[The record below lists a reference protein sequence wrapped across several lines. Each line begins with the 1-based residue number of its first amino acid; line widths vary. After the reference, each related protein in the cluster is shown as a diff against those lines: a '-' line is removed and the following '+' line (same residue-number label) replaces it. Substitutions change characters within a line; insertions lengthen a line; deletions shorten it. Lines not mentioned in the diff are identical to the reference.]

1 MNKPNFQA
9 LTDREIERLNGRK
22 ASLLLHACCA
32 PCSSASLEYLV
43 KYFDITLFF
52 YNPNISS
59 AEEFGKRLNE
69 LERFTRECPFAR
81 DIKVISPEY
90 NHREFLDAAAGLES
104 AKEGGERCEKCFA
117 LRLNKTA
124 EQAEKSGF
132 EYFATTL
139 TISPLKNAEKI
150 NSCGEA
156 AVVGNVIYL
165 PTDLKKRERYKRS
178 IELSKEYGLY
188 RQSFCG
194 CEFSKSERSENIA
207 ADSSEA

>member
-9 LTDREIERLNGRK
+9 LTDREIEKLNGRK
-22 ASLLLHACCA
+22 ATLLLHACCA
-32 PCSSASLEYLV
+32 PCSTASLEYLA

-59 AEEFGKRLNE
+59 ADEFQKRLCE
-69 LERFTRECPFAR
+69 LERFVKEAPFAKG
-81 DIKVISPEY
+81 IKIISPEY
-90 NHREFLDAAAGLES
+90 NHGEFLSAAAGLEN
-104 AKEGGERCEKCFA
+104 AKEGGERCEKCFR

-124 EQAEKSGF
+124 KQAGKLGF

-150 NSCGEA
+150 NLCGEDA
-156 AVVGNVIYL
+156 AVAGNVLYL

-178 IELSKEYGLY
+178 IELSSEYGLY

-194 CEFSKSERSENIA
+194 CEFSQGRAENCA
-207 ADSSEA
+207 LKP

>member
-1 MNKPNFQA
+1 MNKLNFQA
-9 LTDREIERLNGRK
+9 LTDREIEKLKGRK

-32 PCSSASLEYLV
+32 PCSTASLEYLV
-43 KYFDITLFF
+43 EYFDITLFF

-59 AEEFGKRLNE
+59 EEEFWKRLSE
-69 LERFTRECPFAR
+69 LKRFTEECPFAK
-81 DIKVISPEY
+81 DIKIISPEY
-90 NHREFLDAAAGLES
+90 NHLEFLNVVTGLEN
-104 AKEGGERCEKCFA
+104 AKEGGARCEKCFR
-117 LRLNKTA
+117 LRLKKTA

-150 NSCGEA
+150 NLCGEA
-156 AVVGNVIYL
+156 AVVGNVMYL

-194 CEFSKSERSENIA
+194 CEFSKGQRLMN
-207 ADSSEA
+207 

>member
-1 MNKPNFQA
+1 M

-32 PCSSASLEYLV
+32 PCSTASLEYLAQ
-43 KYFDITLFF
+43 YFDITLFF

-59 AEEFGKRLNE
+59 AEEFGKRLDE
-69 LERFTRECPFAR
+69 LKRFTEECPFAKG
-81 DIKVISPEY
+81 IKIISPEY
-90 NHREFLDAAAGLES
+90 NHLEFLNVVTGLEN
-104 AKEGGERCEKCFA
+104 AKEGGARCEKCFR

-150 NSCGEA
+150 NLCGEA

-178 IELSKEYGLY
+178 IELSREYGLY

-194 CEFSKSERSENIA
+194 CEFSKNQN
-207 ADSSEA
+207 

>member
-9 LTDREIERLNGRK
+9 LTDREIEKLNGRK
-22 ASLLLHACCA
+22 ATLLLHACCA
-32 PCSSASLEYLV
+32 PCSTASLEYLA

-59 AEEFGKRLNE
+59 ADEFQKRLCE
-69 LERFTRECPFAR
+69 LERFVKEAPFAKG
-81 DIKVISPEY
+81 IKIISPEY
-90 NHREFLDAAAGLES
+90 NHGEFLSAAAGLEN
-104 AKEGGERCEKCFA
+104 AKEGGERCEKCFR
-117 LRLNKTA
+117 LRLNETA
-124 EQAEKSGF
+124 RQAAGLGF

-150 NSCGEA
+150 NLCGEDA
-156 AVVGNVIYL
+156 AVVGNVLYL

-178 IELSKEYGLY
+178 IELSSEYGLY

-194 CEFSKSERSENIA
+194 CEFSQGRAENCA
-207 ADSSEA
+207 LKP

>member
-32 PCSSASLEYLV
+32 PCSTASLEYLAQ
-43 KYFDITLFF
+43 YFDITLFF

-59 AEEFGKRLNE
+59 AEEFAKRLSE
-69 LERFTRECPFAR
+69 LERFTKECSFAKG
-81 DIKVISPEY
+81 IKIISPEY
-90 NHREFLDAAAGLES
+90 NHLEFLNIAAGLES
-104 AKEGGERCEKCFA
+104 AKEGGKRCEKCFR

-150 NSCGEA
+150 NLCGEA
-156 AVVGNVIYL
+156 AVVGNVMYL

-178 IELSKEYGLY
+178 IELSREYGLY

-194 CEFSKSERSENIA
+194 CEFSKSEQDN
-207 ADSSEA
+207 

>member
-22 ASLLLHACCA
+22 ATLLLHSCCA

-59 AEEFGKRLNE
+59 YEEFNKRLLE
-69 LERFTRECPFAR
+69 LERFTRECPFAKGVK
-81 DIKVISPEY
+81 IISPEY
-90 NHREFLDAAAGLES
+90 NHREFLNIAAGLEN
-104 AKEGGERCEKCFA
+104 AKEGGERCEKCFR

-124 EQAEKSGF
+124 EQAAEFGF

-150 NSCGEA
+150 NLCGEA
-156 AVVGNVIYL
+156 AVVGNVMYL

-178 IELSKEYGLY
+178 IDLSKQYGLY

-194 CEFSKSERSENIA
+194 CEFSKSKQDN
-207 ADSSEA
+207 

>member
-1 MNKPNFQA
+1 MNKLNFQA
-9 LTDREIERLNGRK
+9 LTDREIEKLNGRK
-22 ASLLLHACCA
+22 ATLLLHACCA
-32 PCSSASLEYLV
+32 PCSSASLEYLT

-59 AEEFGKRLNE
+59 AKEFGKRLDD
-69 LERFTRECPFAR
+69 LKRFTEECPFAGG
-81 DIKVISPEY
+81 IKIISPEY
-90 NHREFLDAAAGLES
+90 NHGEFLNIAAGLET
-104 AKEGGERCEKCFA
+104 AKEGGERCEKCFR

-124 EQAEKSGF
+124 EQAGALGF

-139 TISPLKNAEKI
+139 TISPLKSAEKI
-150 NSCGEA
+150 NLCGEA
-156 AVVGNVIYL
+156 AVIGNVIYL

-194 CEFSKSERSENIA
+194 CEFSQGIKENCTL
-207 ADSSEA
+207 

>member
-9 LTDREIERLNGRK
+9 LTDKEIESLNGIK
-22 ASLLLHACCA
+22 ATLLLHACCA
-32 PCSSASLEYLV
+32 PCSTASLEYLV
-43 KYFDITLFF
+43 QYFDITLFF

-69 LERFTRECPFAR
+69 LKRFTEECPFAKG
-81 DIKVISPEY
+81 IKIISPEY
-90 NHREFLDAAAGLES
+90 NHGEFLSAAAGLEN
-104 AKEGGERCEKCFA
+104 AKEGGERCEKCFR

-124 EQAEKSGF
+124 RQAEKSGF

-150 NSCGEA
+150 NLCGEG

-178 IELSKEYGLY
+178 IELSREYGLY

-194 CEFSKSERSENIA
+194 CEFSK
-207 ADSSEA
+207 ADRNNQI

>member
-1 MNKPNFQA
+1 MNKPNFQV

-22 ASLLLHACCA
+22 ARLLLHACCA
-32 PCSSASLEYLV
+32 RCSSASLEYLV
-43 KYFDITLFF
+43 QYFDITLFF

-69 LERFTRECPFAR
+69 LKRFTEECPFAKG
-81 DIKVISPEY
+81 IKIISPEY

-104 AKEGGERCEKCFA
+104 AKEGGERCEKCFR

-150 NSCGEA
+150 NLCGEA
-156 AVVGNVIYL
+156 AIVGNVIYL
-165 PTDLKKRERYKRS
+165 PTDLKKQERYKRS

-194 CEFSKSERSENIA
+194 CEFSKNQN
-207 ADSSEA
+207 

>member
-22 ASLLLHACCA
+22 ARLLLHACCA

-43 KYFDITLFF
+43 QYFDITLFF

-69 LERFTRECPFAR
+69 LKRFTEEYPFAKG
-81 DIKVISPEY
+81 IKIISPEY

-104 AKEGGERCEKCFA
+104 AKEGGERCEKCFS

-124 EQAEKSGF
+124 EQAEKSGY

-150 NSCGEA
+150 NLCGEA
-156 AVVGNVIYL
+156 AIVGNVMYL
-165 PTDLKKRERYKRS
+165 PTDLKKQERYKRS

-194 CEFSKSERSENIA
+194 CEFSKNQN
-207 ADSSEA
+207 

>member
-9 LTDREIERLNGRK
+9 LTDREIEKLNGRK
-22 ASLLLHACCA
+22 ATLLLHACCA
-32 PCSSASLEYLV
+32 PCSTASLEYLA

-59 AEEFGKRLNE
+59 ADEFQKRLCE
-69 LERFTRECPFAR
+69 LERFVKEAPFANG
-81 DIKVISPEY
+81 IKIISPEY
-90 NHREFLDAAAGLES
+90 NHGEFLSAAEGLEN
-104 AKEGGERCEKCFA
+104 AKEGGGRCEKCFR
-117 LRLNKTA
+117 LRLNETA
-124 EQAEKSGF
+124 RQAAGLGF

-150 NSCGEA
+150 NLCGEDA
-156 AVVGNVIYL
+156 AVVGNALYL

-178 IELSKEYGLY
+178 IELSSEYGLY

-194 CEFSKSERSENIA
+194 CEFSQGRAENCA
-207 ADSSEA
+207 HKP

>member
-32 PCSSASLEYLV
+32 PCSTASLEYLAQ
-43 KYFDITLFF
+43 YFDITLFF

-59 AEEFGKRLNE
+59 AEEFAKRLSE
-69 LERFTRECPFAR
+69 LERFTKECSFAKG
-81 DIKVISPEY
+81 IKIISPEY
-90 NHREFLDAAAGLES
+90 NHGEFLNIAAGLES
-104 AKEGGERCEKCFA
+104 AKEGGARCEKCFR

-124 EQAEKSGF
+124 EQAEKLGF

-150 NSCGEA
+150 NLCGEA
-156 AVVGNVIYL
+156 AVFGNVMYL

-178 IELSKEYGLY
+178 IELSREYGLY

-194 CEFSKSERSENIA
+194 CEFSKSKQDN
-207 ADSSEA
+207 

>member
-9 LTDREIERLNGRK
+9 LTDREIEKLNGRK
-22 ASLLLHACCA
+22 ATLLLHACCA
-32 PCSSASLEYLV
+32 PCSTASLEYLA

-59 AEEFGKRLNE
+59 AEEFQKRLCE
-69 LERFTRECPFAR
+69 LERFVKEAPFAKG
-81 DIKVISPEY
+81 IKIISPEY
-90 NHREFLDAAAGLES
+90 NHGEFLSAAAGLEN
-104 AKEGGERCEKCFA
+104 AKEGGERCEKCFR
-117 LRLNKTA
+117 LRLNETA
-124 EQAEKSGF
+124 RRAAGLGF

-150 NSCGEA
+150 NLCGEDA
-156 AVVGNVIYL
+156 AVVGNVLYL

-178 IELSKEYGLY
+178 IELSSEYGLY

-194 CEFSKSERSENIA
+194 CEFSQGRAENCA
-207 ADSSEA
+207 LKP

>member
-9 LTDREIERLNGRK
+9 LTDREIEKLNGRK
-22 ASLLLHACCA
+22 ATLLLHACCA
-32 PCSSASLEYLV
+32 PCSTASLEYLAQ
-43 KYFDITLFF
+43 YFDITLFF

-59 AEEFGKRLNE
+59 AEEFGKRLGE
-69 LERFTRECPFAR
+69 LKRFTEECPFAKG
-81 DIKVISPEY
+81 IKIISPEY
-90 NHREFLDAAAGLES
+90 NHLEFLNVVTGLEN
-104 AKEGGERCEKCFA
+104 AKEGGARCEKCFR

-139 TISPLKNAEKI
+139 TISPLKNAENI
-150 NSCGEA
+150 NLCGEG

-178 IELSKEYGLY
+178 IELSREYGLY

-194 CEFSKSERSENIA
+194 CEFSK
-207 ADSSEA
+207 ADRNNQI

>member
-9 LTDREIERLNGRK
+9 LTDREIEKLNGRK
-22 ASLLLHACCA
+22 ATLLLHACCA
-32 PCSSASLEYLV
+32 PCSTASLEYLA

-59 AEEFGKRLNE
+59 AEEFQKRLCE
-69 LERFTRECPFAR
+69 LERFVKEAPFAKG
-81 DIKVISPEY
+81 IKIISPEY
-90 NHREFLDAAAGLES
+90 NHLEFLNVVTGLEN
-104 AKEGGERCEKCFA
+104 AKEGGERCEKCFR
-117 LRLNKTA
+117 LRLNETA
-124 EQAEKSGF
+124 RQAAGLGF

-150 NSCGEA
+150 NLCGEDA
-156 AVVGNVIYL
+156 AVAGNVLYL

-178 IELSKEYGLY
+178 IELSSEYGLY

-194 CEFSKSERSENIA
+194 CEFSQGRAENCA
-207 ADSSEA
+207 HKP

>member
-9 LTDREIERLNGRK
+9 LTDREIEKLNGRK
-22 ASLLLHACCA
+22 ATLLLHACCA
-32 PCSSASLEYLV
+32 PCSTASLEYLA

-59 AEEFGKRLNE
+59 AEEFQKRLCE
-69 LERFTRECPFAR
+69 LERFVKEAPFAKG
-81 DIKVISPEY
+81 IKIISPEY
-90 NHREFLDAAAGLES
+90 NHGEFLSAAAGLEN
-104 AKEGGERCEKCFA
+104 AKEGGERCEKCFR
-117 LRLNKTA
+117 LRLNETA
-124 EQAEKSGF
+124 RQAAGLGF

-150 NSCGEA
+150 NLCGEDA
-156 AVVGNVIYL
+156 AVVGNVLYL

-178 IELSKEYGLY
+178 IELSSEYGLY

-194 CEFSKSERSENIA
+194 CEFSQGRAENCA
-207 ADSSEA
+207 LKP

>member
-32 PCSSASLEYLV
+32 PCSTASLEYLAQ
-43 KYFDITLFF
+43 YFDITLFF

-59 AEEFGKRLNE
+59 AEEFAKRLSE
-69 LERFTRECPFAR
+69 LERFTKECSFAKG
-81 DIKVISPEY
+81 IKIISPEY
-90 NHREFLDAAAGLES
+90 NHGEFLNIAAGLES
-104 AKEGGERCEKCFA
+104 AKEGGARCEKCFS

-150 NSCGEA
+150 NLCGEA
-156 AVVGNVIYL
+156 AVVGNVMYL

-178 IELSKEYGLY
+178 IELSREYGLY

-194 CEFSKSERSENIA
+194 CEFSKSEQDN
-207 ADSSEA
+207 

>member
-9 LTDREIERLNGRK
+9 LTDREIEKLNGRK
-22 ASLLLHACCA
+22 ATLLLHACCA
-32 PCSSASLEYLV
+32 PCSTASLEYLAQ
-43 KYFDITLFF
+43 YFDITLFF

-69 LERFTRECPFAR
+69 LKRFTEECPFAKG
-81 DIKVISPEY
+81 IKIISPEY
-90 NHREFLDAAAGLES
+90 NHLEFLNVVTGLEN
-104 AKEGGERCEKCFA
+104 AKEGGERCEKCFR

-124 EQAEKSGF
+124 KQAEKSGF

-150 NSCGEA
+150 NLCGEG

-194 CEFSKSERSENIA
+194 CEFSKTNQ
-207 ADSSEA
+207 DN

>member
-1 MNKPNFQA
+1 MNKLNFQA
-9 LTDREIERLNGRK
+9 LTDREIEKLNGRK
-22 ASLLLHACCA
+22 ATLLLHACCA
-32 PCSSASLEYLV
+32 PCSTASLEYLV

-69 LERFTRECPFAR
+69 LKRFTEECPFAK
-81 DIKVISPEY
+81 DIKIISPEY
-90 NHREFLDAAAGLES
+90 NHLEFLNVVTGLEN
-104 AKEGGERCEKCFA
+104 AKEGGARCEKCFK
-117 LRLNKTA
+117 LRLNKAA
-124 EQAEKSGF
+124 EQAERLGF

-150 NSCGEA
+150 NLCGEG
-156 AVVGNVIYL
+156 AVVGNVMYL

-178 IELSKEYGLY
+178 IELSREYGLY

-194 CEFSKSERSENIA
+194 CEFSQ
-207 ADSSEA
+207 

>member
-9 LTDREIERLNGRK
+9 LTDREIEKLNGRK
-22 ASLLLHACCA
+22 ATLLLHACCA
-32 PCSSASLEYLV
+32 PCSTASLEYLAQ
-43 KYFDITLFF
+43 YFDITLFF

-59 AEEFGKRLNE
+59 AEEFGKRLDE
-69 LERFTRECPFAR
+69 LKRFTEECPFAKG
-81 DIKVISPEY
+81 IKIISPEY
-90 NHREFLDAAAGLES
+90 NHLEFLNVVTGLEN
-104 AKEGGERCEKCFA
+104 AKEGGERCEKCFR

-150 NSCGEA
+150 NLCGEA

-194 CEFSKSERSENIA
+194 CEFSQGIKENCTL
-207 ADSSEA
+207 

>member
-9 LTDREIERLNGRK
+9 LTDREIEKLNGRK
-22 ASLLLHACCA
+22 ATLLLHACCA
-32 PCSSASLEYLV
+32 PCSTASLEYLA
-43 KYFDITLFF
+43 KHFDITLFF

-59 AEEFGKRLNE
+59 AEEFQKRLCE
-69 LERFTRECPFAR
+69 LERFVKEAPFANG
-81 DIKVISPEY
+81 IKIISPEY
-90 NHREFLDAAAGLES
+90 NHGEFLSAAAGLEN
-104 AKEGGERCEKCFA
+104 AKEGGERCEKCFR

-124 EQAEKSGF
+124 EQAGKLGF

-150 NSCGEA
+150 NLCGEDA
-156 AVVGNVIYL
+156 AVAGNVLYL

-178 IELSKEYGLY
+178 IELSSEYGLY

-194 CEFSKSERSENIA
+194 CEFSQGRAENCA
-207 ADSSEA
+207 HKP

>member
-22 ASLLLHACCA
+22 ARLLLHACCA

-43 KYFDITLFF
+43 QYFDITLFF

-69 LERFTRECPFAR
+69 LKRFTEECPFAKG
-81 DIKVISPEY
+81 IKIISPEY

-104 AKEGGERCEKCFA
+104 AKEGGERCEKCFS

-150 NSCGEA
+150 NLCGEG
-156 AVVGNVIYL
+156 AVVGNVMYL
-165 PTDLKKRERYKRS
+165 PTDLKKQERYKRS
-178 IELSKEYGLY
+178 IELSKKYGLY

-194 CEFSKSERSENIA
+194 CEFSRNQN
-207 ADSSEA
+207 

>member
-9 LTDREIERLNGRK
+9 LTDREIEKLNGRK
-22 ASLLLHACCA
+22 ATLLLHACCA
-32 PCSSASLEYLV
+32 PCSTASLEYLA

-59 AEEFGKRLNE
+59 AEEFQKRLCE
-69 LERFTRECPFAR
+69 LERFVKEAPFAKG
-81 DIKVISPEY
+81 IKIISPEY
-90 NHREFLDAAAGLES
+90 NHGEFLSAAAGLEN
-104 AKEGGERCEKCFA
+104 AKEGGERCEKCFR
-117 LRLNKTA
+117 LRLNETA
-124 EQAEKSGF
+124 RQAAKQGF

-150 NSCGEA
+150 NLCGEDA
-156 AVVGNVIYL
+156 AVAGNVLYL

-178 IELSKEYGLY
+178 IELSSEYGLY

-194 CEFSKSERSENIA
+194 CEFSQGRAENCA
-207 ADSSEA
+207 HKP

>member
-1 MNKPNFQA
+1 MNKTNYQA
-9 LTDREIERLNGRK
+9 LTDMEIKRLNGRK

-59 AEEFGKRLNE
+59 AEEFNKRLSE
-69 LERFTRECPFAR
+69 LERFTKECPFANGIR
-81 DIKVISPEY
+81 VISPEY
-90 NHREFLDAAAGLES
+90 NHREFLDAAAGLEN
-104 AKEGGERCEKCFA
+104 AKEGGERCEQCFR

-124 EQAEKSGF
+124 EQAEKSGY

-156 AVVGNVIYL
+156 AVIGNVIYL

-178 IELSKEYGLY
+178 FELSKQYGLY

-194 CEFSKSERSENIA
+194 CEFSKVKTDN
-207 ADSSEA
+207 

>member
-22 ASLLLHACCA
+22 ATLLLHACCA
-32 PCSSASLEYLV
+32 PCSTASLEYLAQ
-43 KYFDITLFF
+43 YFDITLFF

-59 AEEFGKRLNE
+59 AEEFAKRLSE
-69 LERFTRECPFAR
+69 LERFTKECSFAKG
-81 DIKVISPEY
+81 IKIISPEY
-90 NHREFLDAAAGLES
+90 NHLEFLNIAAGLES
-104 AKEGGERCEKCFA
+104 AKEGGARCEKCFR

-124 EQAEKSGF
+124 EQAEKLGF

-150 NSCGEA
+150 NLCGEA
-156 AVVGNVIYL
+156 AVVGNVMYL
-165 PTDLKKRERYKRS
+165 PTDLKKRERYKHS
-178 IELSKEYGLY
+178 IELSREYGLY

-194 CEFSKSERSENIA
+194 CEFSKPEQDN
-207 ADSSEA
+207 

>member
-9 LTDREIERLNGRK
+9 LTDREIEKLNGRK
-22 ASLLLHACCA
+22 ATLLLHACCA
-32 PCSSASLEYLV
+32 PCSTASLEYLA

-59 AEEFGKRLNE
+59 AEEFQKRLCE
-69 LERFTRECPFAR
+69 LERFVKEAPFAR
-81 DIKVISPEY
+81 GIKVISPEY
-90 NHREFLDAAAGLES
+90 NHVEFLSAAAGLEN
-104 AKEGGERCEKCFA
+104 AKEGGERCEKCFR
-117 LRLNKTA
+117 LRLNETA
-124 EQAEKSGF
+124 RQAGKLGF

-150 NSCGEA
+150 NLCGEDA
-156 AVVGNVIYL
+156 AVAGNVLYL

-178 IELSKEYGLY
+178 IELSSEYGLY

-194 CEFSKSERSENIA
+194 CEFSQGRAENCA
-207 ADSSEA
+207 HKP

>member
-1 MNKPNFQA
+1 MNKLNFQA
-9 LTDREIERLNGRK
+9 LTDREIEKLNGRK
-22 ASLLLHACCA
+22 ATLLLHACCA
-32 PCSSASLEYLV
+32 PCSSASLEYLT

-59 AEEFGKRLNE
+59 AKEFGKRLDE
-69 LERFTRECPFAR
+69 LKRFTEECPFAKG
-81 DIKVISPEY
+81 IKIISPEY
-90 NHREFLDAAAGLES
+90 NHLEFLNVVTGLEN
-104 AKEGGERCEKCFA
+104 AKEGGERCEKCFR

-150 NSCGEA
+150 NLCGEA

-194 CEFSKSERSENIA
+194 CEFSQGIKENCTL
-207 ADSSEA
+207 

>member
-1 MNKPNFQA
+1 MSKINAQI
-9 LTDREIERLNGRK
+9 LTDREIEKLGGRK
-22 ASLLLHACCA
+22 ATLLLHACCA
-32 PCSSASLEYLV
+32 PCSSASLEYLT

-59 AEEFGKRLNE
+59 AKEFGKRLDE
-69 LERFTRECPFAR
+69 LKRFTEECPFAKG
-81 DIKVISPEY
+81 IKIISPEY
-90 NHREFLDAAAGLES
+90 NHLEFLNVVTGLEN
-104 AKEGGERCEKCFA
+104 AKEGGERCEKCFR

-150 NSCGEA
+150 NLCGEA

-194 CEFSKSERSENIA
+194 CEFSQGIKENCTL
-207 ADSSEA
+207 

>member
-9 LTDREIERLNGRK
+9 FTDREIEKLNGRK
-22 ASLLLHACCA
+22 ATLLLHACCA
-32 PCSSASLEYLV
+32 PCSTASLEYLA

-59 AEEFGKRLNE
+59 AEEFQKRLCE
-69 LERFTRECPFAR
+69 LERFVKEAPFANG
-81 DIKVISPEY
+81 IKIISPEY
-90 NHREFLDAAAGLES
+90 NHGEFLSAAAGLEN
-104 AKEGGERCEKCFA
+104 AKEGGERCEKCFR
-117 LRLNKTA
+117 LRLNETA
-124 EQAEKSGF
+124 RQAAGLGF

-150 NSCGEA
+150 NLCGEDA
-156 AVVGNVIYL
+156 AVAGNVLYL

-178 IELSKEYGLY
+178 IELSSEYGLY

-194 CEFSKSERSENIA
+194 CEFSQGRAENCA
-207 ADSSEA
+207 HKP

>member
-9 LTDREIERLNGRK
+9 LTDREIEKLNGRK

-32 PCSSASLEYLV
+32 PCSTASLEYLA

-59 AEEFGKRLNE
+59 AEEFQKRLCE
-69 LERFTRECPFAR
+69 LERFVKEAPFAKS
-81 DIKVISPEY
+81 IKIISPEY
-90 NHREFLDAAAGLES
+90 NHGEFLSAAAGLEN
-104 AKEGGERCEKCFA
+104 AKEGGERCEKCFR
-117 LRLNKTA
+117 LRLNETA
-124 EQAEKSGF
+124 RQAAGLGF

-150 NSCGEA
+150 NLCGEDA
-156 AVVGNVIYL
+156 AVVGNVLYL

-178 IELSKEYGLY
+178 IELSSEYGLY

-194 CEFSKSERSENIA
+194 CEFSQGRAENCA
-207 ADSSEA
+207 HKP

>member
-22 ASLLLHACCA
+22 ATLLLHACCA
-32 PCSSASLEYLV
+32 PCSTASLEYLV
-43 KYFDITLFF
+43 QYFDITLFF

-59 AEEFGKRLNE
+59 YEEFEKRLNE
-69 LERFTRECPFAR
+69 LKRFTEECPFAKG
-81 DIKVISPEY
+81 IKIISPEY
-90 NHREFLDAAAGLES
+90 NHSEFLNAAAGLES
-104 AKEGGERCEKCFA
+104 AEEGGERCEKCFR
-117 LRLNKTA
+117 LRLNETA
-124 EQAEKSGF
+124 RQAAKFGI

-150 NSCGEA
+150 NLCGEA

-165 PTDLKKRERYKRS
+165 LTDLKKRERYKRS
-178 IELSKEYGLY
+178 IELSREYGLY

-194 CEFSKSERSENIA
+194 CEFSKSEQDN
-207 ADSSEA
+207 